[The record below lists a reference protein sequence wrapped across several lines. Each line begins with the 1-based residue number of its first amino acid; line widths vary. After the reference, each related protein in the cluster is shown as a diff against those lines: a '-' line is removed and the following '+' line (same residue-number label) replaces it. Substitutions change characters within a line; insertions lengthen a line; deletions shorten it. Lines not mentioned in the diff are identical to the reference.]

1 MSSPIS
7 FSVAMATYNGAGYLT
22 QQLESL
28 ASQEKLPLELVVCDD
43 GSTDETVAILED
55 FSAKSPFPIRIYRNE
70 ENLGFADN
78 FLKAT
83 SLCKGQF
90 ISFCDQDDVW
100 LPNKLKD
107 ACEAIEKNPDVQ
119 LVLQNAY
126 ICNEQLERSDRIF
139 PNMIPPRRYGK
150 QSQFGFWV
158 WLGFLQTVRASILE
172 TTARIDRPRNYYP
185 GHKLMSHDKLTCLL
199 ANALGG
205 IVVLPEPAAL
215 YRRHSNALTGDY
227 AVQTLRQRLDK
238 ALPVG
243 SDHYAFLAEVAT
255 ETADYLRRL
264 AEDSDL
270 AKASDLRASAASF
283 DKLSRIYARRA
294 ELYSSYKVTE
304 RLGKFTNI
312 VRSGG
317 YVGPPMISLG
327 WKSAAKD
334 LLRVFGLLGTSR
346 TGHSS

>member
-1 MSSPIS
+1 MNV
-7 FSVAMATYNGAGYLT
+7 SVAMATYNGAGYLAR
-22 QQLESL
+22 QLESL

-43 GSTDETVAILED
+43 GSTDETVSILEKY
-55 FSAKSPFPIRIYRNE
+55 SETAPFPTRIYRNE
-70 ENLGFADN
+70 TNLGFADN
-78 FLKAT
+78 FLKAA
-83 SLCKGQF
+83 SLCNGDF
-90 ISFCDQDDVW
+90 IAFCDQDDVW

-107 ACEAIEKNPDVQ
+107 ACDAIQKQPEVQ

-126 ICNEQLERSDRIF
+126 ICNEWLDKSERIF
-139 PNMIPPRRYGK
+139 PKMIPPGHYGK

-172 TTARIDRPRNYYP
+172 TAAHIDRPRNYYP

-243 SDHYAFLAEVAT
+243 SDHYAFLAEVAA

-264 AEDSDL
+264 AVDSAP

-283 DKLSRIYARRA
+283 DNLSGIHATRADLYSASNSTVRLRHYARIA
-294 ELYSSYKVTE
+294 
-304 RLGKFTNI
+304 
-312 VRSGG
+312 RSGG
-317 YVGPPMISLG
+317 YFGPPMISLG

-334 LLRVFGLLGTSR
+334 LLRVAGLLGKSQ
-346 TGHSS
+346 TGQP

>member
-1 MSSPIS
+1 
-7 FSVAMATYNGAGYLT
+7 MATYNGAGYLI

-43 GSTDETVAILED
+43 GSTDETVSILERY
-55 FSAKSPFPIRIYRNE
+55 SETAPFPTRIYRNE
-70 ENLGFADN
+70 KNLGFADN
-78 FLKAT
+78 FLKAA
-83 SLCKGQF
+83 SLCNGDF
-90 ISFCDQDDVW
+90 IAFCDQDDVW
-100 LPNKLKD
+100 LPKKLKG
-107 ACEAIEKNPDVQ
+107 AYEAIEENPETQ
-119 LVLQNAY
+119 LVLQKSY
-126 ICNEQLERSDRIF
+126 ICNERLERSDRIF
-139 PNMIPPRRYGK
+139 PNAIPPGRYGK

-158 WLGFLQTVRASILE
+158 WLGFLQTVRATVLE
-172 TTARIDRPRNYYP
+172 STSRTDRPRNYYP

-205 IVVLPEPAAL
+205 IVVLPEPVAL

-227 AVQTLRQRLDK
+227 VVQTLRQRLDK

-243 SDHYAFLAEVAT
+243 SDHYAFLAEVAN

-264 AEDSDL
+264 AVDSDP
-270 AKASDLRASAASF
+270 AKASNLMASAASF
-283 DKLSRIYARRA
+283 DNLSSIQATRADLYSASNAKMRLRDYARIA
-294 ELYSSYKVTE
+294 L
-304 RLGKFTNI
+304 
-312 VRSGG
+312 SGG
-317 YVGPPMISLG
+317 YVGLPMISMG